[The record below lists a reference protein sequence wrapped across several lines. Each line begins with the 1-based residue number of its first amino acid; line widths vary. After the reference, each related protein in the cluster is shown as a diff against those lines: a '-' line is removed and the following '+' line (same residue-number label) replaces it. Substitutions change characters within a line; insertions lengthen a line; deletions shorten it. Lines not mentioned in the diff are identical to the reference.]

1 LFNYRKSARQRDA
14 LVLVREDGAFL
25 LAGQLKA
32 CPMTGRAIAYQFF
45 DAPAATEEESDPLN
59 FNMM

>member
-1 LFNYRKSARQRDA
+1 
-14 LVLVREDGAFL
+14 
-25 LAGQLKA
+25 
-32 CPMTGRAIAYQFF
+32 MTGRAIAYQFF